1 MRESRSSGSV
11 GEQEGDD
18 LLYPEVELVANNG
31 LQSTLEFTVSFS

>member
-18 LLYPEVELVANNG
+18 LLYPEVMSRN
-31 LQSTLEFTVSFS
+31 TVNSEQ